1 MREGDERVQSGEE
14 EEEWAA
20 IFTALYRE
28 PLWHT
33 AIHLNTVQTLRHWE
47 SADTLFVFAR
57 SLSLLTLFTA
67 SWSLHTMHATGLK
80 LLLRCSLISL
90 PIHLLS
96 LLWLYSQRSLLLHV
110 CLFCPCPHCFI
121 FFTVFICRLFAEV
134 NVFDSSLC
142 LVIIYNLC

>member
-1 MREGDERVQSGEE
+1 MRGFRVGKKRKSGLLFLQLSTGSPCGIRLSILTPCTHWDTERVQ
-14 EEEWAA
+14 
-20 IFTALYRE
+20 IVCLY
-28 PLWHT
+28 L
-33 AIHLNTVQTLRHWE
+33 LVL
-47 SADTLFVFAR
+47 
-57 SLSLLTLFTA
+57 SLSSHPLYCVLIPA
-67 SWSLHTMHATGLK
+67 HHACHRVKTVT
-80 LLLRCSLISL
+80 LLRCSLISL

>member
-1 MREGDERVQSGEE
+1 MRGFRVGKKRKSGLLFLQLSTGSPCGIRLSILTPCTHWDTERVQ
-14 EEEWAA
+14 
-20 IFTALYRE
+20 ILCLY
-28 PLWHT
+28 L
-33 AIHLNTVQTLRHWE
+33 LVL
-47 SADTLFVFAR
+47 

-142 LVIIYNLC
+142 LVIICNLC